1 VKGGIEMAL
10 PIPNLDNLKFE
21 ELLEE
26 AKSLIPVYAP
36 EWTNYNLSDPGISLV
51 EIFAWL
57 SEMVNYR
64 VDQVTEE
71 NQRSFLKLLGI
82 HLDEG
87 EKLESGIRR
96 GVEQLSE
103 CYRAVTA
110 KDFELL
116 ACKALMEKPGVRE
129 RYPDLTAR
137 AICLVNRNLE
147 DNRINAVEQ
156 FAHIS
161 VILVMKT
168 QNQKD
173 LLREAFEIKKYVK
186 EYLAMRKLLTTRIH
200 VVDPD
205 YQEVRIDLLVA
216 AKDKELKNTI
226 KEAVER
232 YLDPINGGADSHGW
246 LPGRNLYSSD
256 LYYLVEGIPG
266 IDHVIRVD
274 LEAPSLKPHQ
284 LIKLKELIV
293 EVEP

>member
-147 DNRINAVEQ
+147 DNRINAAEQ

>member
-1 VKGGIEMAL
+1 MSL
-10 PIPNLDNLKFE
+10 PTPNLDNLRFE
-21 ELLEE
+21 ELLGE
-26 AKSLIPVYAP
+26 AKSLIPIYAP
-36 EWTNYNLSDPGISLV
+36 EWTNYNLSDPGITLV
-51 EIFAWL
+51 ELFAWL
-57 SEMVNYR
+57 CEMINYR
-64 VDQVTEE
+64 VNQVTEE
-71 NQRSFLKLLGI
+71 NQLSFLKLLGI
-82 HLDEG
+82 QLNKG
-87 EKLESGIRR
+87 ESLESGIRR

-110 KDFELL
+110 RDFEFL
-116 ACKALMEKPGVRE
+116 ACKGLMEKPGISE

-137 AICLVNRNLE
+137 AICLVNCNLE
-147 DNRINAVEQ
+147 DNRGNAADQ

-161 VILVMKT
+161 VVLIMKT

-173 LLREAFEIKKYVK
+173 LLREVFDIKKYVK
-186 EYLAMRKLLTTRIH
+186 EYLSARKLLTTRIH

-205 YQEVRIDLLVA
+205 YQEVRIELLVA

-226 KEAVER
+226 REAVER
-232 YLDPINGGADSHGW
+232 YLDPISGGADGNGW

-274 LEAPSLKPHQ
+274 LEAPSLKSHQ
-284 LIKLKELIV
+284 LIKLKELII

>member
-1 VKGGIEMAL
+1 MSL
-10 PIPNLDNLKFE
+10 PISNLDNLRFE
-21 ELLEE
+21 ELIEE

-36 EWTNYNLSDPGISLV
+36 EWTNYNLSDPGITMV
-51 EIFAWL
+51 ELFAWL
-57 SEMVNYR
+57 CEMVNYR

-71 NQRSFLKLLGI
+71 NQLSFLKLLGI
-82 HLDEG
+82 QLNEG
-87 EKLESGIRR
+87 EELESGVRR

-116 ACKALMEKPGVRE
+116 ACKALMDKPGMRE
-129 RYPDLTAR
+129 RYPDLAVR
-137 AICLVNRNLE
+137 AICLANCNLE
-147 DNRINAVEQ
+147 DNRTNASEQ

-161 VILVMKT
+161 VILVIKT

-186 EYLAMRKLLTTRIH
+186 EYLSARKLLTTRIH

-205 YQEVRIDLLVA
+205 YQEVRISILVA
-216 AKDKELKNTI
+216 AKDKELKNAI
-226 KEAVER
+226 SEAVER
-232 YLDPINGGADSHGW
+232 YLDPISGGADGRGW
-246 LPGRNLYSSD
+246 LSGRSLYSSD

-266 IDHVIRVD
+266 IDHVVRVE

-284 LIKLKELIV
+284 LIKLKELII